1 MKTRALQLGSPIL
14 ALALVAACQSSKPSA
29 AAKTERPVDNQS
41 AAGFRDTFA
50 VEKNKLSATGG
61 SGFFSLQPGAVMTYR
76 DDEGT
81 TLTIRVLEETRVV
94 DGVTTRII
102 EEREE
107 TVSGPKEISRNFFAI
122 DRATGD
128 VYYFG
133 EDVDMYKGG
142 KVSGHEGAWLS
153 GAKGARFGLAMPGH
167 PAVGDRFQQ
176 EYAPGVAM
184 DRVEVVG
191 LDERVET
198 PAGVFEHCVH
208 VKETTPLEKDV
219 GHKWYA
225 PGVGLIKDDEFVL
238 VSPRK
243 PGA

>member
-1 MKTRALQLGSPIL
+1 MSVI
-14 ALALVAACQSSKPSA
+14 LVASCQSSSSGSA
-29 AAKTERPVDNQS
+29 GSTDRPGSDASN
-41 AAGFRDTFA
+41 AGFRDTFA
-50 VEKNKLSATGG
+50 VDKGRLTATGT
-61 SGFFSLQPGAVMTYR
+61 SVFFSLRPGTVMTYH

-81 TLTIRVLEETRVV
+81 TLTIRVLEETRIV
-94 DGVTTRII
+94 DGVNTRII

-107 TVSGPKEISRNFFAI
+107 TADGPKEVSRNFFAI
-122 DRATGD
+122 DGATGD

-133 EDVDMYKGG
+133 EDVDMYQGG
-142 KVSGHEGAWLS
+142 KVSGHGGSWLAGAR
-153 GAKGARFGLAMPGH
+153 GARFGLAMPGR
-167 PAVGDRFQQ
+167 PSVGDQFQQ
-176 EYAPGVAM
+176 ECAPGVAM
-184 DRVEVVG
+184 DRVEVVA

-238 VSPRK
+238 VSSRGK
-243 PGA
+243 GA

>member
-1 MKTRALQLGSPIL
+1 MNARTLTFTLPVVASVLF
-14 ALALVAACQSSKPSA
+14 AACQSPKPESA
-29 AAKTERPVDNQS
+29 AQTDRQPATNAPD
-41 AAGFRDTFA
+41 GFRDSFA
-50 VEKNKLSATGG
+50 VEKGQLKATGA
-61 SGFFSLQPGAVMTYR
+61 SPFFSLQPGAVMTYR

-81 TLTIRVLEETRVV
+81 TLTIRALNETRVV

-107 TVSGPKEISRNFFAI
+107 KAGKPIEISRNFFAI
-122 DRATGD
+122 ESATGD

-133 EDVDMYKGG
+133 EDVDMFKNG
-142 KVSGHEGAWLS
+142 KMSGHGGSWLS
-153 GAKGARFGLAMPGH
+153 GANGARFGLAMPGH

-176 EYAPGVAM
+176 ESAPGAAM
-184 DRVEVVG
+184 DRVEVVS

-208 VKETTPLEKDV
+208 VRETTPLEKDV

-225 PGVGLIKDDEFVL
+225 PGVGLVKDDEFVL
-238 VSPRK
+238 VSPREQ
-243 PGA
+243 PA